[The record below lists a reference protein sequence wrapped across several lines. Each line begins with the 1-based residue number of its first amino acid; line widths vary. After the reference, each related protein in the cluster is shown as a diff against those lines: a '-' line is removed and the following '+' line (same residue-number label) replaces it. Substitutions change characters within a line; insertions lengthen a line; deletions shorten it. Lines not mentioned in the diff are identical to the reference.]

1 MTPTGVAGVK
11 RIQQLTIKIP
21 TLTHR
26 IMKPAQHT
34 LFARA
39 AGFVL
44 VGLGMAFLLAL
55 SSASN
60 EKTTAS
66 AGLPR
71 IPRPDH
77 VVIVILENKSYDQII
92 GSRAAPYVNRL
103 AREGALFTES
113 YAVAHPSQPNYLALF
128 SGSTQGVTQNGCP
141 VSVRGSN
148 LARELRK
155 KHLTFGIYSESM
167 PGVGFMGCED
177 GLYVR
182 KHNPA
187 VNWQGMSVAPH
198 ANMPFDRFPSDYS
211 KLPTVSIVVPNRVN
225 DMHDGET
232 PQAIGRGD
240 RWLKRNFDP
249 YVKWAA
255 THNSLLIVTWDE
267 DDEANNSNRVAAF
280 FAGNH
285 IATIFVGPMVK
296 PGRYDT
302 SIDHY
307 SVLRT
312 ILDMYGLKQIGK
324 TVDAEPIVDVW
335 QAPEPAGRTAKNDLQ
350 NGR

>member
-1 MTPTGVAGVK
+1 
-11 RIQQLTIKIP
+11 
-21 TLTHR
+21 
-26 IMKPAQHT
+26 MKPAQHT

-39 AGFVL
+39 AGIVL

-55 SSASN
+55 STSSN
-60 EKTTAS
+60 EKTTETADFH
-66 AGLPR
+66 R

-92 GSRAAPYVNRL
+92 DNPAAPYVNRL
-103 AREGALFTES
+103 AGEGALFTQS
-113 YAVAHPSQPNYLALF
+113 YAVTHPSQPNYLALF

-141 VSVRGSN
+141 ISVRGSN

-155 KHLTFGIYSESM
+155 KRLTFGIYSESM
-167 PGVGFMGCED
+167 PGAGYMGCED

-187 VNWQGMSVAPH
+187 ANWQGMSVPPH
-198 ANMPFDRFPSDYS
+198 ANMPFNMFPSDYS
-211 KLPTVSIVVPNRVN
+211 KLPTVSMVVPNRIN

-240 RWLKRNFDP
+240 QWLKDHLDS

-267 DDEANNSNRVAAF
+267 DDEANNTNRVAAF

-312 ILDMYGLKQIGK
+312 VLDMYGLKRIGQ
-324 TVDAEPIVDVW
+324 TADAAPIVDVW
-335 QAPEPAGRTAKNDLQ
+335 QAPEPARQAAMIDPQ
-350 NGR
+350 NNRLKGER